1 MCLQIYSS
9 GPGTK
14 LNEQI
19 KLPPYPWKIILLNF
33 CCNLDEHKEQKYLD
47 QLKWDSTF
55 QKYPLRCI
63 FQICSLQIRL
73 KPIVKMSKGNDFSKV
88 FK

>member
-1 MCLQIYSS
+1 MLQKKVSLNSCSILDLPLLDIFIFIYLSQIYSS

-14 LNEQI
+14 LNEQT

-47 QLKWDSTF
+47 QLM
-55 QKYPLRCI
+55 R
-63 FQICSLQIRL
+63 
-73 KPIVKMSKGNDFSKV
+73 
-88 FK
+88 